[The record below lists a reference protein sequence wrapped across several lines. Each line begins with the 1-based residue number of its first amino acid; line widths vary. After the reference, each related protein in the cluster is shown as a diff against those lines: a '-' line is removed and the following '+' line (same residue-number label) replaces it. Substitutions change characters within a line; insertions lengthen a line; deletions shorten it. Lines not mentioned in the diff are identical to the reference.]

1 MYIQT
6 TEQIRSIHKT
16 KLQCSEKK
24 SNFVHKTEQ
33 YVPKKTEQVWLGKRE
48 EFTVAFNKH
57 KEHIP
62 PGVGL
67 KIDCKSKS
75 LAHFWVKVKNY

>member
-1 MYIQT
+1 MYIQA

-48 EFTVAFNKH
+48 EFTVAFNKN
-57 KEHIP
+57 E
-62 PGVGL
+62 GCGWVGWDGWL
-67 KIDCKSKS
+67 GWLGGNNTK
-75 LAHFWVKVKNY
+75 